1 MRKVFMTLVA
11 SLFICGSIFAQEPPE
26 EWWIPLDL
34 ETHWPG
40 FDYHQYENHGSFV
53 ASIKVDDEIIG
64 YDDPRLYYLEV
75 AFFDVNGAC
84 RRNYGFLYDGYQSWG
99 DPYPVLDGV
108 ATYFTERGD
117 TLTVKIYDHLNGI
130 EYNECDVI
138 YNGEPFTIIA
148 DHNNQQGWWDPENP
162 IWLCVNTP
170 GIEKDIIGYTGDND
184 HYYLLSTP
192 VGTVNPTVVTNMVE
206 PNDYDLY
213 YFDQTADAL
222 EWKNYKSNNFMLEPM
237 VGYLYAN
244 AQDVTLSFIGQAYE
258 GDGTVTLSYEEGHN
272 LTGWNLIGNPYA
284 TIATIDDGY
293 RPFYVMNDNFELVE
307 AESEVINPMEGI
319 FVQATYDGEE
329 AVFAPAN
336 EDKMLSKLSLR
347 VSNGNGNG
355 DRARINFGKG
365 GQLNKIQLNPNHT
378 KIYFTKDGEDF
389 AVVSSTQDM
398 GEMPVAFKAENS
410 GSYTISFSNANV
422 EFKYLHLIDNM
433 TGMDVDLLETPTYS
447 FEASNTDYA
456 NRFKLVFATGNNTE
470 DNFAFFSNGSFVISN
485 EGEAILQVVDVN
497 GRILK
502 NENINGS
509 ANVSVNAAPGVYM
522 LRLVNGDNTKVQ
534 KVVVR

>member
-1 MRKVFMTLVA
+1 MVV
-11 SLFICGSIFAQEPPE
+11 SLAFCGSIIAQTQHP
-26 EWWIPLDL
+26 
-34 ETHWPG
+34 ETHWPNINYHDFMDQQPFVG
-40 FDYHQYENHGSFV
+40 AVFIDGEGITVDYEGW
-53 ASIKVDDEIIG
+53 ET
-64 YDDPRLYYLEV
+64 LEV
-75 AFFDVNGAC
+75 VAFVGDQQRSFGMWLNDEFVQD
-84 RRNYGFLYDGYQSWG
+84 FG
-99 DPYPVLDGV
+99 DPYP
-108 ATYFTERGD
+108 ATWGD
-117 TLTVKIYDHLNGI
+117 AIFFGNLENPNESSLVTFQMWDHLRGILYTDCVTLQDGEPIDIMTGI
-130 EYNECDVI
+130 EHTEGWDDDPSHIIVLSFTSP
-138 YNGEPFTIIA
+138 EPTAFT
-148 DHNNQQGWWDPENP
+148 
-162 IWLCVNTP
+162 
-170 GIEKDIIGYTGDND
+170 KDIIGYTGDND
-184 HYYLLSTP
+184 HYYLISSP
-192 VGTVNPTVVTNMVE
+192 IGTVNPTEVTNMVE
-206 PNDYDLY
+206 PNDFDLY

-502 NENINGS
+502 NENISGS